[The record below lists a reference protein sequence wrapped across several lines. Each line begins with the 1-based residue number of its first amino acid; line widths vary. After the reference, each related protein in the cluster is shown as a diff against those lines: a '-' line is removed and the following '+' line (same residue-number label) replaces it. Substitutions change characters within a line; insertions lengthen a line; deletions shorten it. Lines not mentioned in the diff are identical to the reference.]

1 VTLRLRTCSALL
13 AAGLVLAGA
22 ACSGASGGTVQAR
35 LPALRV
41 VTGLYPLAQ
50 AIQQIGQSA
59 VSVTDIVPSGS
70 DPRSYHLT
78 ALQVAEVRAAP
89 LVVVVGGGFQ
99 PSLEAA
105 ADGAP
110 HVLRLGPALATADPY
125 VWLDTD
131 LMQRAVTLMGAAMQR
146 ANPPAGGKYRAG
158 AAAFASSIESTGI
171 DYQSTLSVCP
181 RRTIVT
187 PDAAFA
193 GMARQVGLTDQ
204 VVGTSISPDPAHV
217 KAQAAAATAADVTT
231 AFAQPFV
238 TDATVRAVAQSAGL
252 KIRTLDPLTG
262 PPPGGWPRQANYLR
276 LMEANLGTLSAALGC
291 PDSSTG
297 LS

>member
-13 AAGLVLAGA
+13 AAGLVLTGA

-35 LPALRV
+35 RPTLRV

-59 VSVTDIVPSGS
+59 VSVTDIVPSGA

-89 LVVVVGGGFQ
+89 LVVVIGGGFQ
-99 PSLEAA
+99 PSLESAA
-105 ADGAP
+105 AGSP
-110 HVLRLGPALATADPY
+110 RVLRLGAALATADSY

-131 LMQRAVTLMGAAMQR
+131 LMQRAATLMAAAMQQ
-146 ANPPAGGKYRAG
+146 ADPTAGRTYRAG
-158 AAAFASSIESTGI
+158 AAAFSASVESTGI

-193 GMARQVGLTDQ
+193 GMARRVGLTDQ
-204 VVGTSISPDPAHV
+204 VVGTSTSPDPAHV
-217 KAQAAAATAADVTT
+217 EAQAAAAGAADVTT
-231 AFAQPFV
+231 AFAEPFV
-238 TDATVRAVAQSAGL
+238 PDATVRAVARSARL

-276 LMEANLGTLSAALGC
+276 LMEANLGALSAALGC
-291 PDSSTG
+291 PDTGTG